1 MGSTCNGSRG
11 GRVGRGDQPQISRAP
26 GLLPTPGLCVPYLH
40 HSVAD
45 GPVGLLPA
53 QEQQGEDDEGAPAG
67 SHDQQTGHGLSGHA
81 CASWG
86 LQWEERTPGPSLR
99 LTRAL
104 CGFGSHS
111 LATDLLTS
119 PTKYPEYSSSYQ
131 LIPLNLR

>member
-1 MGSTCNGSRG
+1 M
-11 GRVGRGDQPQISRAP
+11 
-26 GLLPTPGLCVPYLH
+26 
-40 HSVAD
+40 AD
-45 GPVGLLPA
+45 GPIGLLPA
-53 QEQQGEDDEGAPAG
+53 QEQQGEDDEGAPAS

-86 LQWEERTPGPSLR
+86 LQWEERAPGSSLR

-119 PTKYPEYSSSYQ
+119 PPKYPEYSSSYQ
-131 LIPLNLR
+131 LVPLNLR